1 MVDKTIYYYK
11 SRKQKEKANYDDEEK
26 EDEDDDEDHNEMP
39 WKGCFNV
46 TVATVGAAP
55 SAISSKA
62 KVFQVSRRPC
72 ASNLSCPSRGR
83 MARSH
88 PTLPLS
94 ACARALPLMP
104 SR

>member
-62 KVFQVSRRPC
+62 KVFQVRRRPC
-72 ASNLSCPSRGR
+72 ASPISR
-83 MARSH
+83 AR
-88 PTLPLS
+88 P
-94 ACARALPLMP
+94 AG
-104 SR
+104 